1 MQTAFEKAIELMITA
16 DPELLNILGVTA
28 KMSLSSSLIALLLGV
43 PLGLLLGAAS
53 FRGRGLLVVLNRTLM
68 GMPPVVCGLIFYLF
82 FSGVGPF
89 RGAELLFTVEIMIIA
104 QVVLITPI
112 VAGSMETY
120 ASSVAPAV
128 RENACG
134 LGLGKGKTFA
144 LLLNECVYQVFSAY
158 LLAFARAI
166 AEVGAV
172 SMVGGAIAWKTN
184 VMTTAIMEYT
194 NKGNFSKV
202 AAAKEI
208 EQMKISAFTKTY
220 GGRTVLDMPETE
232 LEHGASYAVIGANG
246 SGKSTLARILAG
258 VEKPDGGKTVISGI
272 TVGYMPQKSYAFRM
286 TVMRNL
292 LVGANDEER
301 ARYLMRKLGIEH
313 LASEPAHKLSGGE
326 TARMALARL
335 LMRDRQLLIVDEPT
349 AAMDM
354 ESVTLTER
362 LLAEYREKTGCTL
375 LLVTHSL
382 RQAERLTEKTLFFDF
397 GKLVEFGPTQ
407 QIITQPSC
415 EQTRRFIELYG
426 S

>member
-1 MQTAFEKAIELMITA
+1 MITA

-194 NKGNFSKV
+194 N
-202 AAAKEI
+202 
-208 EQMKISAFTKTY
+208 
-220 GGRTVLDMPETE
+220 
-232 LEHGASYAVIGANG
+232 
-246 SGKSTLARILAG
+246 
-258 VEKPDGGKTVISGI
+258 
-272 TVGYMPQKSYAFRM
+272 
-286 TVMRNL
+286 
-292 LVGANDEER
+292 
-301 ARYLMRKLGIEH
+301 
-313 LASEPAHKLSGGE
+313 LS
-326 TARMALARL
+326 
-335 LMRDRQLLIVDEPT
+335 LI
-349 AAMDM
+349 
-354 ESVTLTER
+354 
-362 LLAEYREKTGCTL
+362 
-375 LLVTHSL
+375 H
-382 RQAERLTEKTLFFDF
+382 
-397 GKLVEFGPTQ
+397 
-407 QIITQPSC
+407 I
-415 EQTRRFIELYG
+415 
-426 S
+426 